1 MFNKLLGHVHFG
13 SALYSL
19 SFSSFHY
26 IIIYFSE
33 WIWFLMFI
41 LALHKNR
48 ILILLIHGCS
58 FGLVCL
64 HLLTLSK
71 PRRTRRCLL
80 CLRRN
85 RSVVLFC
92 SGTMLQGHWFPKAG
106 SLFWH
111 ADSFKLCLTE
121 QPRAINH
128 LTSMWN
134 DAVSQTE
141 EREKD
146 LSHVCSSYPI
156 RQPWNCYHAHDSV
169 FSPRNKNLLH
179 TEELDFSLRQGSGHS
194 LAVTCIVTH

>member
-1 MFNKLLGHVHFG
+1 MYTL
-13 SALYSL
+13 ALHCTLSL
-19 SFSSFHY
+19 SSFPY
-26 IIIYFSE
+26 FVIYFSE
-33 WIWFLMFI
+33 RIWFLMFT

-48 ILILLIHGCS
+48 ILSMLIHGCS

-71 PRRTRRCLL
+71 PRRPCRCLP

-92 SGTMLQGHWFPKAG
+92 SGTLLQGHWFPKAG
-106 SLFWH
+106 SLYWH

-146 LSHVCSSYPI
+146 LSLVCASYPI
-156 RQPWNCYHAHDSV
+156 RQPWNCYHANDSV
-169 FSPRNKNLLH
+169 FSLVIKICSIQRNSSFH
-179 TEELDFSLRQGSGHS
+179 
-194 LAVTCIVTH
+194 